1 MKTYTVE
8 TLPAHARYLGSENG
22 DGSMYESLLIDIER
36 AIEPARIREPDGTFS
51 YFEIA
56 REMTR

>member
-8 TLPAHARYLGSENG
+8 TLPAHALYLGSGNG

-36 AIEPARIREPDGTFS
+36 AIEPARVREPDGTFS

-56 REMTR
+56 REL